1 MPEAVGMEV
10 GKEPKS
16 NQADALQDIIFLHQN
31 YPDQNYP
38 DNEWLRLTNQQRS
51 LYYSLRI
58 KSEAAKRPES
68 GQNQR
73 LPIGHL
79 RRSTQRTKTRG

>member
-1 MPEAVGMEV
+1 MPEVVGMEV

-31 YPDQNYP
+31 YPD
-38 DNEWLRLTNQQRS
+38 NEWLGLTNQQRS
-51 LYYSLRI
+51 LHYSLRI

-73 LPIGHL
+73 L
-79 RRSTQRTKTRG
+79 Q

>member
-31 YPDQNYP
+31 YPD
-38 DNEWLRLTNQQRS
+38 NEWLGLTKQQGS
-51 LYYSLRI
+51 LDYCL
-58 KSEAAKRPES
+58 
-68 GQNQR
+68 
-73 LPIGHL
+73 
-79 RRSTQRTKTRG
+79 